1 MRNLAYAYENGYG
14 TKVDIDK
21 SDYWRNK
28 IEGKAV
34 KSAEFIPLHN
44 NKKVITNT
52 SNEKSS
58 DLSNKSI
65 IKQLIENGESSEV
78 EFKLSYLWD
87 NNLKDFNQLITMQ
100 VLKAICGLM
109 NADGGDIIIG
119 VSDNKT

>member
-34 KSAEFIPLHN
+34 KSAEIIPLHN

-52 SNEKSS
+52 SFLMKN
-58 DLSNKSI
+58 LVI
-65 IKQLIENGESSEV
+65 FLI
-78 EFKLSYLWD
+78 
-87 NNLKDFNQLITMQ
+87 NQ
-100 VLKAICGLM
+100 
-109 NADGGDIIIG
+109 
-119 VSDNKT
+119 